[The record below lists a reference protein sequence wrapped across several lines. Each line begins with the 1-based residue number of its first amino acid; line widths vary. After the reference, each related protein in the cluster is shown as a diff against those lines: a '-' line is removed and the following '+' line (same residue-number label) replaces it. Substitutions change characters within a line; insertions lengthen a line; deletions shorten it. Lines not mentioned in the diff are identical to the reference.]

1 MRVHKGDQTA
11 SGTGSRPMWSIG
23 RQADFSTSYR
33 GVSLALLLAVTSL
46 AAANA
51 QPDQNSGPNYVDW
64 SKAQSVEIVMTNF
77 TFMPKALQLRRDT
90 PYRLH
95 LVNNGSSDHSF
106 DAPELFRAMITA
118 PDDRAKVEGGSI
130 EVERGKT
137 VDVMVV
143 PSKPGSYAFH
153 CSHFLHTTF
162 GMRGEATIQ

>member
-1 MRVHKGDQTA
+1 MRVHKRDQTA
-11 SGTGSRPMWSIG
+11 SGT
-23 RQADFSTSYR
+23 YR
-33 GVSLALLLAVTSL
+33 GVSLALLLAVMSL
-46 AAANA
+46 SAANA
-51 QPDQNSGPNYVDW
+51 QPDPSSSPNSVDW
-64 SKAQSVEIVMTNF
+64 SKAQPIEIVMTNF

-95 LVNNGSSDHSF
+95 FVNNGSSDHSF

-118 PDDRAKVEGGSI
+118 PDDRAKVEGGTI
-130 EVERGKT
+130 EVEKGKT
-137 VDVMVV
+137 VDVTVV